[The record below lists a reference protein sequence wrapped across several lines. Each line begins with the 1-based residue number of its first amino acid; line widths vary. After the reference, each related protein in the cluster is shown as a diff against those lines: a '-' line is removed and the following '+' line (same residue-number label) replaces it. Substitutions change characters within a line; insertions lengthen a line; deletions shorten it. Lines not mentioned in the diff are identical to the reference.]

1 MAKREITEP
10 GRQPVLFIA
19 VGRQRVGKTA
29 LLNALAQFLR
39 ERGGKV
45 AIWNADTNNRTHSL
59 ALFHEDVLQPPS
71 SAFEDTKG
79 WLEERIA
86 DQVRNGYDAILD
98 VGGGETP
105 LFRLAQEIPVVSML
119 GRRGIRLVLAHVIG
133 PEKADLDYLE
143 QFMANGLFVPEA
155 TLLILNAGLVLSG
168 RSAVSAFAAI
178 RQHPVLLDALK
189 RGAEIELMPPLAC
202 MSQVTDRGLSFAEAA
217 NGGEKPGHAPLSF
230 FDQERVAIWWERDI
244 PSFFGRI
251 PALWLPAVQTIAEA
265 VHA

>member
-1 MAKREITEP
+1 MHSCIRPYLPHSLSTGSELAR
-10 GRQPVLFIA
+10 RQP
-19 VGRQRVGKTA
+19 GSPGA
-29 LLNALAQFLR
+29 LS
-39 ERGGKV
+39 
-45 AIWNADTNNRTHSL
+45 D
-59 ALFHEDVLQPPS
+59 
-71 SAFEDTKG
+71 
-79 WLEERIA
+79 
-86 DQVRNGYDAILD
+86 GYDAILD

-178 RQHPVLLDALK
+178 RQHPVLVDALK

-202 MSQVTDRGLSFAEAA
+202 MSQVTDRGLRLRKPRTAERSRDMPPCHSSIRNAWPS
-217 NGGEKPGHAPLSF
+217 GGSGTSRASSGAYLRSGF
-230 FDQERVAIWWERDI
+230 LR
-244 PSFFGRI
+244 
-251 PALWLPAVQTIAEA
+251 
-265 VHA
+265 